1 MRHPGPDEA
10 SDPLVAN
17 KRPDPF
23 SRALILGGVRSG
35 KSRLAERLASE
46 GAGPVTYI
54 ATATAGDGEM
64 AARIAA
70 HRARRPAHWGLVE
83 EPLHL
88 AAALAAHAAPG
99 RCLLIDCL
107 TLWLTNLLLAEDASL
122 CEREGDALLQVL
134 PTLPGRIIMVSNE
147 TSLGVMPLGELSR
160 RFGDAAGQLHQD
172 LTPHCDRVILAIA
185 GLPLTLKEATV

>member
-1 MRHPGPDEA
+1 MKHPRPAKA

-23 SRALILGGVRSG
+23 SRTLILGGVRSG

-64 AARIAA
+64 AVRIRA

-88 AAALAAHAAPG
+88 AEALAAHAAPG
-99 RCLLIDCL
+99 HCLLVDCL
-107 TLWLTNLLLAEDASL
+107 TLWLTSLLLAEDATL
-122 CEREGDALLQVL
+122 CGREGTALIQVL
-134 PTLPGRIIMVSNE
+134 PTLPGRIILVSNE

-172 LTPHCDRVILAIA
+172 LTPLCDRVILAVA
-185 GLPLTLKEATV
+185 GLPFTLKGAQP